1 MKYKYLIEAETWT
14 GKWAGFLCKYE
25 INVNVSAAMLS
36 DVSDGC
42 LSILNGLL
50 NNSF

>member
-25 INVNVSAAMLS
+25 INVNVSAAMLL
-36 DVSDGC
+36 VSVMVVY
-42 LSILNGLL
+42 L
-50 NNSF
+50 